1 MVKNLLFQSF
11 IAFVLVGFLASCS
24 DEVSQNMQTMP
35 TALGKMN
42 EIVVVADQE
51 LWDGPVGDSIQYYFA
66 SSYPIMPSP
75 EPFFDLRHFTPEEI
89 KNQKLKRELRTY
101 MIVGNIS
108 DENAN
113 STKMIRQD
121 IGESKYLEA
130 LEGKGN
136 NNSVGNNRWA
146 RNQLVIYLYAN
157 SDEALAETIR
167 KSFSAIAKRVNMHD
181 LKQLSQR
188 VYARPENLG
197 LTRKLKEQFGINLKV
212 PGDFQLALEKPDEN
226 LIWLRKDDPETT
238 LNFIL
243 KKIPYTDKDQISKA
257 EIKRL
262 RDEFGNSYVST
273 DVEGSF
279 MRTNDVDL
287 PMYDYTIDINGMY
300 ALEARGI
307 WEINNDFM
315 GGPFISYLLLS
326 PDQKHLYF
334 IDAFV
339 FAPGK
344 AKRDLIQQL
353 EHLAKGIT
361 IEE

>member
-1 MVKNLLFQSF
+1 MMKSLLSQIIF
-11 IAFVLVGFLASCS
+11 ILSVVSILSSCS
-24 DEVSQNMQTMP
+24 DEVSPSMQAMP

-42 EIVVVADQE
+42 EIVVIADQE
-51 LWDGPVGDSIQYYFA
+51 LWDGPIGDTIQYYFA

-101 MIVGNIS
+101 MIVGNIA
-108 DENAN
+108 DESAS
-113 STKMIRQD
+113 STAMIRQD

-130 LEGKGN
+130 LEGNGN

-146 RNQLVIYLYAN
+146 RNQLVVYLYAN
-157 SDEALAETIR
+157 SEDALAETIR
-167 KSFSAIAKRVNMHD
+167 KSFSAIAKRVNVHD

-197 LTRKLKEQFGINLKV
+197 LTRKLKEEYGLDLRV
-212 PGDFQLALEKPDEN
+212 PGDYSLALEKVEEN
-226 LIWLRKDDPETT
+226 LIWLRKDDPEAT
-238 LNFIL
+238 LNFVL
-243 KKIPYTDKDQISKA
+243 QKIPYTDKNQISKA

-262 RDEFGNSYVST
+262 RDKFGKAYVST
-273 DVEGSF
+273 DVEGSY

-287 PMYDYTIDINGMY
+287 PMYEYTIDINGMY

-315 GGPFISYLLLS
+315 GGPFISYMILS
-326 PDQKHLYF
+326 PDQKQLYF

-353 EHLAKGIT
+353 EHLAKGIS
-361 IEE
+361 IDQ